1 MVQSLCFC
9 RWCSPKCRL
18 AVNDDDN
25 SNRSKATHKNT
36 RNKEAANLWVQ
47 SDPKVMEQSLT
58 ISPWARTE
66 DGQVRTSQKKKQ
78 VNQANRKR
86 LEDGK
91 DKSHL
96 ASGFF
101 FFFNLLWL
109 WGKLPNLWVCVHIYK
124 WGSYPVLLWGS
135 MKQPVKVLS
144 PAPISWLVIKGS
156 KTLSGRENNVVWGGT
171 KWFAKPNIP
180 LYFFP
185 MLLLTY
191 RVCLK

>member
-1 MVQSLCFC
+1 MTTTATEARLPIKTQEARKLLTCE
-9 RWCSPKCRL
+9 CSPIPK
-18 AVNDDDN
+18 
-25 SNRSKATHKNT
+25 SWSKAWPSLL
-36 RNKEAANLWVQ
+36 EPVQ
-47 SDPKVMEQSLT
+47 RMAKWGQ
-58 ISPWARTE
+58 AR
-66 DGQVRTSQKKKQ
+66 RKRQ
-78 VNQANRKR
+78 VNQANRRR

-96 ASGFF
+96 ASGFFF

-144 PAPISWLVIKGS
+144 SAPISWLVIKGS
-156 KTLSGRENNVVWGGT
+156 KTLSRRENNVVWGGT